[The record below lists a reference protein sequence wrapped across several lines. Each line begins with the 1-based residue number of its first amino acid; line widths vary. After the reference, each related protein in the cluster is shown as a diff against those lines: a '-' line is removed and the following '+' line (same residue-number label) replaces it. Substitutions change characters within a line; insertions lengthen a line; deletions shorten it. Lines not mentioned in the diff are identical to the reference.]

1 MASAFLHGWISLPTR
16 GEVYVDHG
24 VPRRMWVRPDAAA
37 DVERLRNEI
46 AELTGLRVTLR
57 GWEPSEEPG
66 ALEAAVRVSAEDI
79 VEVLRRLAHASAE
92 TFYDRY
98 RRPIGAGDTDFGE
111 EAYAQDLGVALEF
124 CGLGWQQ
131 AAQMPGLRESYER
144 ELRADSEEIAG
155 ESRPH

>member
-1 MASAFLHGWISLPTR
+1 MASAFMHGWVSLPTR

-37 DVERLRNEI
+37 DVERLRDEI
-46 AELTGLRVTLR
+46 ADLTGLRVILR

-98 RRPIGAGDTDFGE
+98 RRPIGAGDTDFGD

-124 CGLGWQQ
+124 CGLGWGQV
-131 AAQMPGLRESYER
+131 AEIPGLRDHYDR
-144 ELRADSEEIAG
+144 ALRADSEEIAG
-155 ESRPH
+155 HPH